1 MDASGF
7 PRLIPCRVAT
17 TQMRRCKVVKLPLSK
32 RSYMLLVLPQEGANL
47 IDIESRLRVDV
58 MSDWYTS
65 IQEG

>member
-1 MDASGF
+1 
-7 PRLIPCRVAT
+7 
-17 TQMRRCKVVKLPLSK
+17 
-32 RSYMLLVLPQEGANL
+32 MLLVLPQEGANL